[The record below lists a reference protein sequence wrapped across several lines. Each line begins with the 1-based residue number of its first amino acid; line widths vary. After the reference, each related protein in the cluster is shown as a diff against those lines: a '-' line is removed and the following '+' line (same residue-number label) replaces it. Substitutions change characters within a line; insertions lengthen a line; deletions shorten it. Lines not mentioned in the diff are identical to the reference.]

1 MHTVPR
7 HTALAPPNW
16 FKISENDPGPPRPA
30 SNAPPRPRPRHR
42 AAAIISSELNLTTNS
57 KQIISNYFRYYQ
69 PRWLRR
75 VTAAKNRNVT
85 NIFVGQQIFLAF
97 NQHQWSQ
104 RDCPDKILKIQSV
117 TVTKDCT
124 ARVSRV
130 TPRPDIHDMTEPDC
144 LIITSLCHD
153 DTALSCIY
161 CQQYYTTCT
170 LKTMKTL
177 YFDLY
182 PPPPPLPPFCPDSDS
197 GAKYCTEQILFSVG
211 RSRRSDNDFGSH
223 LKMDWKLSDDPW
235 DSVFS
240 CNSHEQTRH
249 TECSPL
255 TSQPVCLW
263 WWLQTA
269 PTWPAWLHLKAQNTL
284 QWGEQIDIYNTY

>member
-1 MHTVPR
+1 MP
-7 HTALAPPNW
+7 
-16 FKISENDPGPPRPA
+16 
-30 SNAPPRPRPRHR
+30 
-42 AAAIISSELNLTTNS
+42 TNS

-69 PRWLRR
+69 PRRLRR

-177 YFDLY
+177 
-182 PPPPPLPPFCPDSDS
+182 LPTLHS
-197 GAKYCTEQILFSVG
+197 T
-211 RSRRSDNDFGSH
+211 
-223 LKMDWKLSDDPW
+223 
-235 DSVFS
+235 
-240 CNSHEQTRH
+240 QTQ
-249 TECSPL
+249 TQEPNIVQNKFY
-255 TSQPVCLW
+255 SQ
-263 WWLQTA
+263 
-269 PTWPAWLHLKAQNTL
+269 
-284 QWGEQIDIYNTY
+284 